1 MTTTYQTEWLEK
13 ARALEPLVRELRDEG
28 ERDRELPKPVW
39 QAMRKA
45 GLFSMWVPQ
54 ALGGAEVELE
64 TMVRVVEELARQDG
78 SVGWNMMIAG
88 NTSVLWSLLSQEA
101 AASIIKDDPNTVLA
115 GTILGGHGE
124 ATPVDGGYRVTGHW
138 PFASGCHQADWIV
151 ASCHQV
157 DESGNP
163 RLTSDGQPAV
173 YAFVVPVS
181 DCDILDTWY
190 TTGLR
195 GTGSHDFEIND
206 VFVPEDRF
214 FLSVGGQSHQPGPLY
229 NTMITNVWGYNVS
242 AVALGIARD
251 ALDSFAELAQTKTSS
266 RNPVPLASRELTQ
279 ARLGE
284 AEAKLRSARAYLYE
298 ACRENWALL
307 GAGQPVPLEVAA
319 NNRLAYANATE
330 RAVEAVE
337 IVYTLAGSAAVYTKN
352 RIERCFRD
360 VHMVTQHGVVGPAG
374 YTLAGRCF
382 LGVATNLR

>member
-1 MTTTYQTEWLEK
+1 MTTYQAEWLER

-28 ERDRELPKPVW
+28 ERNRELPKPIW
-39 QAMRKA
+39 QAMREA
-45 GLFSMWVPQ
+45 GLFSMWVPR

-88 NTSVLWSLLSQEA
+88 NTSILWSLLTQDT
-101 AASIIKDDPNTVLA
+101 AASIIRDDPNTVLA
-115 GTILGGHGE
+115 GTILGGHGV
-124 ATPVDGGYRVTGHW
+124 ATPVEGGYRVNGHW

-151 ASCHQV
+151 ASCEVLDDGEHPRLGL
-157 DESGNP
+157 DGNP
-163 RLTSDGQPAV
+163 SV
-173 YAFVVPVS
+173 HAFVVPVS

-206 VFVPEDRF
+206 VFVPEERF
-214 FLSVGGQSHQPGPLY
+214 FASIGGQSYHPGPLY

-307 GAGQPVPLEVAA
+307 SAGQPVPLDVAA

-337 IVYTLAGSAAVYTKN
+337 MVYTMGGSAAVYTTS

-374 YTLAGRCF
+374 YALAGRCF
-382 LGVATNLR
+382 LGIGTNLR